1 MKMQQIETA
10 FRNTLKH
17 EGITGSVTILKDG
30 VTICVESQT
39 DHDKAQ
45 ALMAKV
51 PSVTYVKTEHY
62 EADEVMPAEWYLRF
76 SYN

>member
-17 EGITGSVTILKDG
+17 EGITGS

-62 EADEVMPAEWYLRF
+62 EADEEMPAEWYLRF